1 MAHGGVKRAEAAW
14 RLPTTP
20 TPGAARLEVELVAG
34 ASAVVSSF
42 ASAPMKL
49 LAPKARGKSVWAF
62 TSSFGGGLVAGDQ
75 TRLDL
80 RLGEGTVCHLGTQAS
95 TKVYRNPKGLPC
107 GHETLAEV
115 GAGATL
121 VFCAEPVQAFAG
133 SHYRQ
138 RQRFELAGDA
148 SLVLLDWFT
157 SGRPARGER
166 WGWEQFESRNEV
178 AIGGVLV
185 FADAVFLRPAE
196 GPLGAAHRLGR
207 HNCFAMLA
215 CAGPAAEP
223 VARLMPER
231 FSSAP
236 PRPGAELAASVSAR
250 RGVTVA
256 RLAAPSVEAAGRE
269 LRELLRPLA
278 DLLGDD
284 PWARKW

>member
-1 MAHGGVKRAEAAW
+1 MAHGGVKR
-14 RLPTTP
+14 
-20 TPGAARLEVELVAG
+20 PGAAWTFPSRSAPGGAQLVVERVAG

-49 LAPKARGKSVWAF
+49 LAPKARGRSVWAY

-75 TRLDL
+75 TRLHV
-80 RLGEGTVCHLGTQAS
+80 RLGEGSVCHVGTQAS

-133 SHYRQ
+133 SRYRQ
-138 RQRFELAGDA
+138 RQRFELAEDS

-166 WGWEQFESRNEV
+166 WGWEHFESRNEV
-178 AIGGVLV
+178 AVAGVRV
-185 FADAVFLRPAE
+185 FADAALLRPAE

-207 HNCFAMLA
+207 HNCVAMLA

-223 VARLMPER
+223 VARLIMER

-236 PRPGAELAASVSAR
+236 PRPGAELAASVGAR

-256 RLAAPSVEAAGRE
+256 RLAAPGVEAAWRE
-269 LRELLRPLA
+269 LRELLRPLVE
-278 DLLGDD
+278 LLGDD